1 MKSHTYLPA
10 LGLLIFVHSTD
21 AEAGDAHARLMSL
34 QTRVAKQDFNNDNLR
49 RDLLAFARE
58 QVGTSL
64 YAPAMDALRATPSP
78 FDKLDENAIDA
89 DTRKLLSID
98 GLVALLQPHPRAVA
112 HVAISMD
119 ATLLATSGWDNV
131 VHLHKLGDKEPASWA
146 KLEGSMSGL
155 AFSPD
160 GKLLFTGCRDSRML
174 GWDLTGAEPKEKEA
188 LSGHKTRPFLIA
200 ITPKGKMLASGS
212 LEPILRISNLNE
224 REPETWVELDRDKSG
239 AVGVSSLAFS
249 HDGKYLVAGHR
260 VGMNSLRIWD
270 ASGEF
275 LDEKRLPGAT
285 ARVLACS
292 PTAPIVAFAGDDAE
306 IHLWNFGGEKID
318 RLHKLAG
325 HAKPGLMPPVKA
337 LALSADGKLLASS
350 GEDKR
355 VRIWNVKTG
364 DKVREW
370 HFVEEA
376 RALAFA
382 SDSRHLA
389 VGNSDG
395 TLYLLRLEAVK
406 MKGRK

>member
-1 MKSHTYLPA
+1 MNSRVLLPV
-10 LGLLIFVHSTD
+10 LSILFSTQPLH
-21 AEAGDAHARLMSL
+21 AGDANSRLKDL
-34 QTRVAKQDFNNDNLR
+34 QARVANQDFNNDNLR
-49 RDLLAFARE
+49 RDLLVFARE

-64 YAPAMDALRATPSP
+64 YAPAMNALRATPSP
-78 FDKLDENAIDA
+78 FDKLDDKAIDE
-89 DTRKLLSID
+89 DVRKTLSIA
-98 GLVALLQPHPRAVA
+98 GLVGLLQPHHRAIA
-112 HVAISMD
+112 HVTISFD
-119 ATLLATSGWDNV
+119 GTLLATSGWDNV
-131 VHLHKLGDKEPASWA
+131 VHLHKLGDKEPKSWA
-146 KLEGSMSGL
+146 KLDGSMSGL

-188 LSGHKTRPFLIA
+188 LSGHKTRPFVIA

-212 LEPILRISNLNE
+212 HEPILRISNLNE

-249 HDGKYLVAGHR
+249 HDGKYVVAGHR

-285 ARVLACS
+285 ARVIACS

-306 IHLWNFGGEKID
+306 IHVWNFAGEKID
-318 RLHKLAG
+318 RLHKLSG
-325 HAKPGLMPPVKA
+325 HAKQGLMPPVKA
-337 LALSADGKLLASS
+337 LAFSADGKLLASS

-355 VRIWNVKTG
+355 VRIWDAKTG
-364 DKVREW
+364 EKVREW

-382 SDSRHLA
+382 SDSRHFA

-406 MKGRK
+406 MKKKN